1 MSFLTPAVS
10 VSTISRNP
18 ADYTRDTT
26 QDIHKMFRNRDP
38 KLHPFEKGREY
49 TRALNAVKLDK
60 VRREETHKGQEREG
74 REGSAHARP
83 HGAP

>member
-1 MSFLTPAVS
+1 MSLLQPSMS

-18 ADYTRDTT
+18 AEYTRDTT
-26 QDIHKMFRNRDP
+26 QDIHKIYRNMDP

-60 VRREETHKGQEREG
+60 VRS
-74 REGSAHARP
+74 SAPTSSAVKQSKAKRTR
-83 HGAP
+83 GG

>member
-18 ADYTRDTT
+18 AEYTRDTT
-26 QDIHKMFRNRDP
+26 GDIHKLYRNRDP

-60 VRREETHKGQEREG
+60 V
-74 REGSAHARP
+74 
-83 HGAP
+83 

>member
-1 MSFLTPAVS
+1 MSLLQPSMS

-18 ADYTRDTT
+18 AEYTRDTT
-26 QDIHKMFRNRDP
+26 QDIHKIYRNMDP

-60 VRREETHKGQEREG
+60 VDERTK
-74 REGSAHARP
+74 RQAAQ
-83 HGAP
+83 